1 MLLHGAQSPSHALDA
16 RALEADQHQHQQTRQ
31 LRRKRKAESQDNER
45 LSKRLSLLNL
55 AEKNGQKLYVP
66 VENPIASASNA
77 SPDVIPSATPSS
89 TPHSGR
95 RRRDRK
101 PPADDEVMQ
110 LDDSKYK
117 VYIYDIDD
125 ELSSS
130 ESEPEEGKLVFLPDI
145 EKHLRATRIPP
156 HILANDEGQL
166 AGMQMVLYNEP
177 TSLTIP
183 QEQDSVRKAIVES
196 RARMR
201 ERQRLERE
209 GKGEPVQMPPP
220 FIPQQHIPPPPA
232 EFVSAPQASAPAEY
246 DPDAMDMD

>member
-16 RALEADQHQHQQTRQ
+16 HALEADQHQHQQTRQ

-55 AEKNGQKLYVP
+55 EKNGQKLYVP

-101 PPADDEVMQ
+101 PPSDDEVMQ

-145 EKHLRATRIPP
+145 EKHLSATRIPP

-232 EFVSAPQASAPAEY
+232 AFVSAPQAAAPVEY

>member
-16 RALEADQHQHQQTRQ
+16 HALEADQHQHQQSRQ

-55 AEKNGQKLYVP
+55 EKNGQKLYVP

-89 TPHSGR
+89 TSPSGR
-95 RRRDRK
+95 RRHDRK
-101 PPADDEVMQ
+101 PPSDDEVMQ

-232 EFVSAPQASAPAEY
+232 EFVSAPQASAPVEY

>member
-16 RALEADQHQHQQTRQ
+16 HALEADQHQHRL

-55 AEKNGQKLYVP
+55 EKNGQKLYVP
-66 VENPIASASNA
+66 VENPSASAS
-77 SPDVIPSATPSS
+77 SLDVIPPAASPPSQLAG
-89 TPHSGR
+89 GR
-95 RRRDRK
+95 HRQ
-101 PPADDEVMQ
+101 PPSDEVMQ
-110 LDDSKYK
+110 LDEDKYK

-130 ESEPEEGKLVFLPDI
+130 ESEADEGKLVFLPDI
-145 EKHLRATRIPP
+145 EKHLRATRIPLS
-156 HILANDEGQL
+156 ILANDEGQL

-177 TSLTIP
+177 TSLTVP

-209 GKGEPVQMPPP
+209 GRGAPVQNPPP
-220 FIPQQHIPPPPA
+220 FNPQQHIPSAIPMSPELAVGHTTLAPP
-232 EFVSAPQASAPAEY
+232 VSAPVGY

>member
-16 RALEADQHQHQQTRQ
+16 HALEADQHQHQQTRQ

-55 AEKNGQKLYVP
+55 EKNGQKLYVP

-77 SPDVIPSATPSS
+77 SPDVIPSATSS
-89 TPHSGR
+89 TSPSGR

-101 PPADDEVMQ
+101 PPSDDEVMQ

-220 FIPQQHIPPPPA
+220 FIPQQHIPPPPV
-232 EFVSAPQASAPAEY
+232 EFSSAPQTSAPVEY